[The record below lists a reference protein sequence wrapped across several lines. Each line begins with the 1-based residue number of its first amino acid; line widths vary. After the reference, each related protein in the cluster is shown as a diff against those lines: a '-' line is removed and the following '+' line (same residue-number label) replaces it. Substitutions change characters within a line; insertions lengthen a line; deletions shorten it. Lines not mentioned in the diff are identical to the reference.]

1 MARAYI
7 IMNCKIGSETGII
20 ESLKQVKGVKEV
32 HGILGLY
39 DLIAQI
45 ELESEDAIRDTVTN
59 TIRKIPNIHSTMTLT
74 RSESEELFQDSEA
87 AGDSDN
93 TSKAYLVIHCNKGD
107 EFSTLKNLC
116 NIPEVKDADVVFG
129 LYDVICKI
137 ESSSEDSLQ
146 DTILKQVRKLP
157 KIKSCMTLNIVN

>member
-1 MARAYI
+1 MARAYVV
-7 IMNCKIGSETGII
+7 MNCKIGSETDII
-20 ESLKQVKGVKEV
+20 ESLKKVKGVNEV

-87 AGDSDN
+87 GNSDN
-93 TSKAYLVIHCNKGD
+93 ESKAYLVIHCNKGD
-107 EFSTLKNLC
+107 EFSTLKDLC
-116 NIPEVKDADVVFG
+116 SIPEVKDADVVFG

>member
-7 IMNCKIGSETGII
+7 VMNCKIGSETGII

-45 ELESEDAIRDTVTN
+45 ELESEDAIKDTITN

-74 RSESEELFQDSEA
+74 RSESEELFQDSES
-87 AGDSDN
+87 GDSDN
-93 TSKAYLVIHCNKGD
+93 ASKAYLVIHCNKGD
-107 EFSTLKNLC
+107 EFSTLKDLC
-116 NIPEVKDADVVFG
+116 NIPEVRDADVVFG

-137 ESSSEDSLQ
+137 ESSSEDALQ

>member
-1 MARAYI
+1 
-7 IMNCKIGSETGII
+7 MNCKIGSETGII

>member
-7 IMNCKIGSETGII
+7 VMNCKIGSETDII

-87 AGDSDN
+87 GDSDN
-93 TSKAYLVIHCNKGD
+93 ASKAYLVIHCNKGD
-107 EFSTLKNLC
+107 EFSTLKDLC

>member
-7 IMNCKIGSETGII
+7 VMNCKIGSETGII

>member
-1 MARAYI
+1 MARAYVV
-7 IMNCKIGSETGII
+7 MNCKIGSETGII

-74 RSESEELFQDSEA
+74 RSESEGLFQDSEG
-87 AGDSDN
+87 GDSGN

-107 EFSTLKNLC
+107 EFSTLKDLC

>member
-1 MARAYI
+1 MARAYVV
-7 IMNCKIGSETGII
+7 MNCKIGSETGII

-74 RSESEELFQDSEA
+74 RSESEGLFQDSED
-87 AGDSDN
+87 GDSGN

-107 EFSTLKNLC
+107 EFSTLKDLC

>member
-7 IMNCKIGSETGII
+7 VMNCKIGSETGII
-20 ESLKQVKGVKEV
+20 ESLKQVKGVREV

-74 RSESEELFQDSEA
+74 RSESEGLFQDSEA
-87 AGDSDN
+87 GDSGN

-107 EFSTLKNLC
+107 EFSTLKDLC

-137 ESSSEDSLQ
+137 ESSSEDTLQ

>member
-1 MARAYI
+1 MARAYVV
-7 IMNCKIGSETGII
+7 MNCKIGSETTII

-45 ELESEDAIRDTVTN
+45 ELESEDAIRDTITN

-74 RSESEELFQDSEA
+74 RSESEELFQDSEKS
-87 AGDSDN
+87 GDSEKA
-93 TSKAYLVIHCNKGD
+93 SKAYLVIHCNKGD
-107 EFSTLKNLC
+107 EFSTLKDLC
-116 NIPEVKDADVVFG
+116 SIPEVKDADVVFG

-137 ESSSEDSLQ
+137 ESSTEDSLQ
-146 DTILKQVRKLP
+146 DTILKRVRKLP

>member
-7 IMNCKIGSETGII
+7 VMNCKIGSETDII

-45 ELESEDAIRDTVTN
+45 ELESEDAIRDAVTN

-87 AGDSDN
+87 GDSN
-93 TSKAYLVIHCNKGD
+93 NASKAYLVIHCNKGD
-107 EFSTLKNLC
+107 EFSTLKDLC